1 MRSNAW
7 YRALVDGLIY
17 TGSSGRGYMSRDML
31 HKLSAILDRGQ
42 KIKIAGLMVLIL
54 IGGVLETA
62 SASLILPLVSA
73 VLDEKK
79 FSSNKYVTMAM
90 DITGIDN
97 VRKFTFVL
105 LGVIMAAF
113 VIKNAFLVFQT
124 YLLARFANRNRA
136 RCTTNLLW
144 QFLHRPY
151 EYYLYAETSD
161 IIRTIYGDMDNIFN
175 LLLQCMNFAAELVVS
190 ACLGIFILI
199 MDWKMTIL
207 VAGLLGLLT
216 LYNTKVIKRHLNAAG
231 EGARI
236 TQAGMYKWI
245 LQSASGIK
253 DVKVLKKE
261 YYFTDKYSKSVEG
274 YADNQIKY
282 NVLTNLPRLLI
293 ETVAIVGI
301 LTYVMLS
308 MAFGT
313 DIASLMTT
321 LSAFAVAAMRLLPS
335 VNRLNTYMANI
346 AYYEPALNF
355 IYENVDTRGLSEEN
369 VLVKYAEHALLT
381 ATDSASNDNDKT
393 AVALTSDEPLAM
405 EHAIDLKGITFA
417 YPKTDKLIFDHADM
431 EIPIGKSV
439 GVMGASGAGK
449 STIVDILL
457 GLLKIGSGTVTCD
470 GKNVMEHYGQWLSH
484 IGYIP
489 QNIYMLDDSIRH
501 NIAFGVEDKDID
513 DKRVWEVLAEAQMK
527 EFVEELP
534 DKLDAQ
540 IGERGVRI
548 SGGQR
553 QRLGIA
559 RALYHDPE
567 LMVFD
572 EATSALDNDTET
584 AIMEAIDRLHG
595 RKTLVII
602 AHRLRTIENCDII
615 YKVENGK
622 IVKE

>member
-1 MRSNAW
+1 
-7 YRALVDGLIY
+7 
-17 TGSSGRGYMSRDML
+17 MSKLML
-31 HKLSAILDRGQ
+31 KKLSAILDRGQ

-54 IGGVLETA
+54 IGGLMEMA

-73 VLDEKK
+73 VLDEEK
-79 FSSNKYVTMAM
+79 FSSNKYVIIAM
-90 DITGIDN
+90 DLLNVDN
-97 VRKFTFVL
+97 VRSFTFIL
-105 LGVIMAAF
+105 LGSIIAAYI
-113 VIKNAFLVFQT
+113 IKNSFLIFQT

-175 LLLQCMNFAAELVVS
+175 LLLQCMYFASEIIVS
-190 ACLGIFILI
+190 MCLGIFLLVL
-199 MDWKMTIL
+199 DWKMTVL

-216 LYNTKVIKRHLNAAG
+216 LFNTKVIKKHLNIAG
-231 EGARI
+231 EGSRI

-261 YYFTDKYSKSVEG
+261 YYFTDRYSDSAEG

-301 LTYVMLS
+301 LAYVMIS
-308 MAFGT
+308 MACGT
-313 DIASLMTT
+313 DISALMTT
-321 LSAFAVAAMRLLPS
+321 LSAFAIAAMRLLPS

-346 AYYEPALNF
+346 AYFEPALDY
-355 IYENVDTRGLSEEN
+355 IYENVDTKGLSEEN
-369 VLVKYAEHALLT
+369 VLITHKAD
-381 ATDSASNDNDKT
+381 DSAGSVSVIGASAASEASGFTMND
-393 AVALTSDEPLAM
+393 SIRM
-405 EHAIDLKGITFA
+405 EGITFA
-417 YPKTDKLIFDHADM
+417 YPKTDKLIFDNADM
-431 EIPIGKSV
+431 DIPIGKSV

-457 GLLKIGSGTVTCD
+457 GLLEVQSGKITSDGTDVNENY
-470 GKNVMEHYGQWLSH
+470 GKWLSN

-501 NIAFGVEDKDID
+501 NIAFGVKDEDIND
-513 DKRVWEVLAEAQMK
+513 DRIWEVLAEAQMK
-527 EFVEELP
+527 EFVEDLP

-548 SGGQR
+548 SGGQK

-559 RALYHDPE
+559 RALYHDPK

-584 AIMEAIDRLHG
+584 AIMDAIERLHG
-595 RKTLVII
+595 QKTLVII
-602 AHRLRTIENCDII
+602 AHRLRTIENCDLK
-615 YKVENGK
+615 YEVKDGK
-622 IVKE
+622 IVRQ

>member
-1 MRSNAW
+1 
-7 YRALVDGLIY
+7 
-17 TGSSGRGYMSRDML
+17 MSRDML

-54 IGGVLETA
+54 IGGIMETA

-73 VLDEKK
+73 VLDEEK
-79 FSSNKYVTMAM
+79 FSSNKYVVIAM
-90 DITGIDN
+90 N
-97 VRKFTFVL
+97 VIGVDSVRTFTFIL
-105 LGVIMAAF
+105 LGAIIAAF
-113 VIKNAFLVFQT
+113 VIKNAFLIFQT

-175 LLLQCMNFAAELVVS
+175 LLLQCMNFAAELIVS
-190 ACLGIFILI
+190 ACLGIFILV
-199 MDWKMTIL
+199 MDWKMTVL

-216 LYNTKVIKRHLNAAG
+216 LYNTKVIKRHLNIAG

-261 YYFTDKYSKSVEG
+261 YYFTDKYSESVEG

-301 LTYVMLS
+301 LAYVMLS
-308 MAFGT
+308 MALGT
-313 DIASLMTT
+313 DIAGLLTT

-355 IYENVDTRGLSEEN
+355 IYENVDTKGLSEEN
-369 VLVKYAEHALLT
+369 VLIKYAEQELLPSAESAVDVTET
-381 ATDSASNDNDKT
+381 AQSAS
-393 AVALTSDEPLAM
+393 LTM
-405 EHAIDLKGITFA
+405 EHSIDLKGITFA

-439 GVMGASGAGK
+439 GVIGSSGAGK

-457 GLLKIGSGTVTCD
+457 GLLKIREGKILCD
-470 GKNVMEHYGQWLSH
+470 GTDVMNNYGQWLSN

-501 NIAFGVEDKDID
+501 NIAFGVPDEEID
-513 DKRVWEVLAEAQMK
+513 DARIWEVLTEAQMK
-527 EFVEELP
+527 EFVEGLP

-548 SGGQR
+548 SGGQK

-559 RALYHDPE
+559 RALYHDPK

-602 AHRLRTIENCDII
+602 AHRLRTIENCDLI
-615 YKVENGK
+615 YEVKDGK
-622 IVKE
+622 IIRTDK